1 MNIYFGI
8 ESHHNNPWRIDV
20 SWRVSLCHSGA
31 GLGKIHLK
39 NTNLYC
45 TNVVNNLGYLCEL
58 KIYWIYYANPW
69 GMTVIYIV
77 SRFSPLRLLIA
88 SPPPC
93 FLFMCLFMEE
103 KRSLFQLQKMQNH
116 RVHSFHQLWNSR
128 RIWDPKIQ
136 VTSNHTS
143 YLSFL
148 GRHHIFRPAK
158 STQKIASRQNSVN
171 F

>member
-1 MNIYFGI
+1 M
-8 ESHHNNPWRIDV
+8 
-20 SWRVSLCHSGA
+20 SL
-31 GLGKIHLK
+31 K
-39 NTNLYC
+39 
-45 TNVVNNLGYLCEL
+45 
-58 KIYWIYYANPW
+58 
-69 GMTVIYIV
+69 
-77 SRFSPLRLLIA
+77 A
-88 SPPPC
+88 SPCTASMVLLPIVNVFPYYILLNDSVGLLKLDFKIFSSPFPC

-128 RIWDPKIQ
+128 SIWDPKIQ

-158 STQKIASRQNSVN
+158 STQKNCLATKQRKFLIGVLGILFIVLSVLV
-171 F
+171 FQFAYLVF